1 MLTEPQLI
9 ALYRDHLDQP
19 VLSVYL
25 NASQTDPAL
34 RSAWHTRFQTAV
46 SDVLQKAQADEDVVA
61 AFDAALARIS
71 DALGQPDDFLAGKG
85 WVGFATADELLY
97 AESLPVPMPDLIRWE
112 PGIRVAPYLR
122 ALKQARP
129 VALTIID
136 SRRAWVLRYQQGD
149 LVEVRD
155 IRADE
160 DFGDL
165 HDSTG
170 SKRAERSTGVRG
182 TTGKDRAQ
190 ALRELETARIADE
203 AAKHVAD
210 IAGSEGTVI
219 LGGVES
225 AIAHLHKALPSQL
238 EERTAIRTTLSFDM
252 PTPSILEVVE
262 AAASEL
268 SRTRQVNLLDH
279 VFDLALSRGAA
290 CLGRPETERAIVERR
305 VRMLAVSDTLRSAE
319 PDAAD
324 QVVGRAFEC
333 GASAVEVP
341 SSAYPR
347 LDEEAGGVAAL
358 LHYRG

>member
-9 ALYRDHLDQP
+9 ALYRDHLDEP

-25 NASQTDPAL
+25 NADQTDPAL
-34 RSAWHTRFQTAV
+34 KSAWHTRFQDAV
-46 SDVLQKAQADEDVVA
+46 SDVLREAEADEDVVA
-61 AFDAALARIS
+61 AFDAALAHIS
-71 DALGQPDDFLAGKG
+71 AALGKPDDFLEGKG
-85 WVGFATADELLY
+85 WVGFATADRLLY
-97 AESLPVPMPDLIRWE
+97 AQSLPVPMPDLIRWE

-129 VALTIID
+129 VALAIID
-136 SRRAWVLRYQQGD
+136 SRRARVLRYQQGD
-149 LVEVRD
+149 LVEVQD
-155 IRADE
+155 IHADD

-182 TTGKDRAQ
+182 ATGKDRAH
-190 ALRELETARIADE
+190 ALRDIETARLAEE
-203 AAKHVAD
+203 AAKHVAA
-210 IAGSEGTVI
+210 IAGSEGTVV
-219 LGGVES
+219 LGGVE
-225 AIAHLHKALPSQL
+225 AAVVQLRKALPAQL
-238 EERTAIRTTLSFDM
+238 EERTAVRTKLSFDM
-252 PTPSILEVVE
+252 PTPGIREVVE

-268 SRTRQVNLLDH
+268 SRTRQVKLLED

-305 VRMLAVSDTLRSAE
+305 VRMLVVSDTLRRAE

-324 QVVGRAFEC
+324 HLVGRAFEC

-341 SSAYPR
+341 RAAYPR
-347 LDEEAGGVAAL
+347 LDDEAGGVAAL